1 MSDDIRWLTRRMVM
15 AFHAESLSRF
25 GGAAGIRDEGLLDS
39 ALARPENQW
48 AYNPDATLFDLAAFY
63 TVGIIK
69 NHPFVDG
76 NKRTGLLA
84 GRVFL
89 ALNNYRFT
97 PDEAE
102 TVHMILATADGSVDE
117 TGLAK
122 WFADY
127 SVKK

>member
-1 MSDDIRWLTRRMVM
+1 MTENIRWLTRRMIE

-25 GGAAGIRDEGLLDS
+25 GGASGLRDEGLHES
-39 ALARPENQW
+39 ALGRPQNAP
-48 AYNPDATLFDLAAFY
+48 AYDAEASLFDLAALY
-63 TVGIIK
+63 CLGILK

-89 ALNNYRFT
+89 ALNGYRFQ

-102 TVHMILATADGSVDE
+102 TVHMILAAAASDANEKLLS
-117 TGLAK
+117 K
-122 WFADY
+122 WFAEN
-127 SVKK
+127 SVPK